1 VSDEACAR
9 AAVEHHRSCA
19 EIVKA
24 RDTAQERRLDGAPNG
39 ISVPRWSRGER
50 VRRPTDCSL
59 NDVVK
64 TPSEGKPFMD
74 TPSFAD
80 GAAMEIEWMMIVSPS
95 RVPGE
100 SGGFF
105 QRST

>member
-1 VSDEACAR
+1 MRPSNTID
-9 AAVEHHRSCA
+9 AAVEHNRSGA

-24 RDTAQERRLDGAPNG
+24 RDTVEERRLGGAPNG
-39 ISVPRWSRGER
+39 IRCRDGHEGQP

-64 TPSEGKPFMD
+64 TPSEGKPFMG
-74 TPSFAD
+74 TAD
-80 GAAMEIEWMMIVSPS
+80 GPAMEIEWMMLVSPS

-100 SGGFF
+100 SGGVF